1 MPAALASRAAAS
13 YSFWLNAWLAVI
25 SVSLAVLMAAVSLP
39 SSAFL
44 RSASGLLDGGLLLG
58 RHVVALLAQHLLG
71 LVHERVGVVADL
83 GLLAA
88 LAVLLGVGL
97 GVLDHLVDDV
107 LVERRLTG
115 DRHRLLLVRR
125 PVLGGHV
132 DDAVGVDVE
141 GDLDLRHARGAGGR
155 STSWNLPSVLL

>member
-44 RSASGLLDGGLLLG
+44 RSASGCSTAARSSAGDL
-58 RHVVALLAQHLLG
+58 VALVAQHLLG

-88 LAVLLGVGL
+88 LAVVLGVGL
-97 GVLDHLVDDV
+97 GVLDHLVDVV
-107 LVERRLTG
+107 LVS
-115 DRHRLLLVRR
+115 
-125 PVLGGHV
+125 V
-132 DDAVGVDVE
+132 D
-141 GDLDLRHARGAGGR
+141 
-155 STSWNLPSVLL
+155 